1 MNHERI
7 EELQKFANDF
17 NMRLE
22 NAHLKYEENVF
33 LIIIFFNIGCRR
45 EKKVIKRIAEITLSR
60 KKEKNIRN

>member
-33 LIIIFFNIGCRR
+33 TIN
-45 EKKVIKRIAEITLSR
+45 
-60 KKEKNIRN
+60 